1 MLLWSSYQPYWTHG
15 QFCLFPRR
23 AIPSLPWTVNV
34 FPLSSF
40 FVSEL
45 CLWSELTFIMLLLLV
60 FARIMGDF
68 PWMPLV
74 KQVEPTGGTV
84 PSSTIAPVAREGGQ
98 PTVEVGLVIG
108 AAEVAPSSPS
118 SILAKMMRDDGAR
131 VSGRKKSR
139 APLSL
144 RALRQVIRLTPD
156 VGCHSSVQDVPSASP
171 IVEASIVVDVVI
183 VTSVPP
189 PLSVVLVREAT
200 LIVAEESAP
209 VSLASFVVASLSTVA
224 APLLSVSVVTT
235 NALVVP
241 SSSSS
246 THMVPPPTTL
256 ASTYTSS
263 HPRVSLNH
271 IYTSN
276 DDDSLWGMGYKHK

>member
-1 MLLWSSYQPYWTHG
+1 LEQLSALLDA
-15 QFCLFPRR
+15 R
-23 AIPSLPWTVNV
+23 AILSLPSTSD
-34 FPLSSF
+34 PLIALDDKCFALSYF
-40 FVSEL
+40 LMFAL
-45 CLWSELTFIMLLLLV
+45 ALRLELTLV
-60 FARIMGDF
+60 CVVVARFVGIMGDF
-68 PWMPLV
+68 PWRLLM
-74 KQVEPTGGTV
+74 KQVKPTGGTV
-84 PSSTIAPVAREGGQ
+84 SLSAAAPAEGGQ
-98 PTVEVGLVIG
+98 STIEVGPVVVGTAEIAPNALSSVLVKRKQDDSVG
-108 AAEVAPSSPS
+108 PSS
-118 SILAKMMRDDGAR
+118 
-131 VSGRKKSR
+131 RKKSR

-183 VTSVPP
+183 VTPVPP

>member
-144 RALRQVIRLTPD
+144 RALRQATGLTPPTSTE
-156 VGCHSSVQDVPSASP
+156 VYAHVVAT
-171 IVEASIVVDVVI
+171 IVFLVAIII
-183 VTSVPP
+183 VTLSPPSPHVVPIQ
-189 PLSVVLVREAT
+189 VVTPAAKVRMLVA
-200 LIVAEESAP
+200 SAG
-209 VSLASFVVASLSTVA
+209 FVVAPSSIIV
-224 APLLSVSVVTT
+224 APLLSVGVMTMSAHVMPPPSSLASPTLPFSV
-235 NALVVP
+235 LVAVSP
-241 SSSSS
+241 SSSSCPYLFGS
-246 THMVPPPTTL
+246 PVHL
-256 ASTYTSS
+256 
-263 HPRVSLNH
+263 L
-271 IYTSN
+271 
-276 DDDSLWGMGYKHK
+276 